1 MEIKY
6 KMGKCLSDNQVEK
19 FHTDGFLSPISV
31 FSINEALELKDK
43 LEGAEKMW
51 PEAFSASAR
60 NNAHLNFEF
69 PDSIVHNKNLLDA
82 VEDILGPNILAYA
95 STLFIKEPRDPGFVS
110 WHQDGKYMGLSENIG
125 ITAWVALSEANGE
138 SGCMSMIPGSHKKM
152 LAHKDTFGK
161 DNILTRGQE
170 VQNVD
175 AGKAVE
181 TPLRPG
187 QASFHCPTVIHG
199 SQPNRSDHRRIGFAI
214 QTYIP
219 TNVKSIHGRGSA
231 QLVRGIDTFG
241 HFDLLQRPKS
251 NMEEA
256 QVIARDRI
264 NKEYANILYLG
275 AKKTRDL

>member
-1 MEIKY
+1 
-6 KMGKCLSDNQVEK
+6 MGKCLSDRQVEK
-19 FHTDGFLSPISV
+19 FHNDGFLSPINV
-31 FSINEALELKDK
+31 FSINEASELKDK
-43 LEGAEKMW
+43 LEDAEKIW

-69 PDSIVHNKNLLDA
+69 LDSIVHNKNLLDA

-138 SGCMSMIPGSHKKM
+138 SGCMSMIPGSHEKM

-199 SQPNRSDHRRIGFAI
+199 SQPNRSEHRRIGFAI

-219 TNVKSIHGRGSA
+219 TNVKSIHGRASA

-241 HFDLLQRPKS
+241 HFDLLQRPKRD
-251 NMEEA
+251 MEEA
-256 QVIARDRI
+256 QVTTRDRI

>member
-1 MEIKY
+1 
-6 KMGKCLSDNQVEK
+6 MGKCLSDRQVEK
-19 FHTDGFLSPISV
+19 FHNDGFLSPINV
-31 FSINEALELKDK
+31 FSINEASELKDK
-43 LEGAEKMW
+43 LEDAEKIW

-69 PDSIVHNKNLLDA
+69 LDSIVHNKNLLDA

-138 SGCMSMIPGSHKKM
+138 SGCMSMIPGSHEKM

-199 SQPNRSDHRRIGFAI
+199 SQPNRSEHRRIGFAI

-219 TNVKSIHGRGSA
+219 TNVKSIHGRASA

-241 HFDLLQRPKS
+241 HFDLLQRPKRD
-251 NMEEA
+251 MEEA
-256 QVIARDRI
+256 QVTTRDRV
-264 NKEYANILYLG
+264 NKEYSDILYLG

>member
-1 MEIKY
+1 
-6 KMGKCLSDNQVEK
+6 MGKCLSDRQVEK
-19 FHTDGFLSPISV
+19 FHNDGFLSPINV
-31 FSINEALELKDK
+31 FSINEASELKDK
-43 LEGAEKMW
+43 LEDAEKIW

-69 PDSIVHNKNLLDA
+69 LDSIVHNKNLLDA

-138 SGCMSMIPGSHKKM
+138 SGCMSMIPGSHEKM
-152 LAHKDTFGK
+152 LVHKDTFGK

-199 SQPNRSDHRRIGFAI
+199 SQPNRSEHRRIGFAI

-219 TNVKSIHGRGSA
+219 TNVKSIHGRASA

-241 HFDLLQRPKS
+241 HFDLLQRPKRD
-251 NMEEA
+251 MEEA
-256 QVIARDRI
+256 QVTTRDRV
-264 NKEYANILYLG
+264 NKEYADILYLG

>member
-1 MEIKY
+1 
-6 KMGKCLSDNQVEK
+6 MGKCLSDRQVEK
-19 FHTDGFLSPISV
+19 FHNDGFLSPINV
-31 FSINEALELKDK
+31 FSINEASELKDK
-43 LEGAEKMW
+43 LEDAEKIW

-69 PDSIVHNKNLLDA
+69 LDSIVHNKNLLDA

-138 SGCMSMIPGSHKKM
+138 SGCMSMIPGSHEKM

-175 AGKAVE
+175 VGKAVE

-199 SQPNRSDHRRIGFAI
+199 SQPNRSKQRRIGFAI

-219 TNVKSIHGRGSA
+219 TNVKSIHGRASA

-241 HFDLLQRPKS
+241 HFDLLQRPKRD
-251 NMEEA
+251 MEEA
-256 QVIARDRI
+256 QVTTRDRV
-264 NKEYANILYLG
+264 NKEYADILYLG

>member
-1 MEIKY
+1 
-6 KMGKCLSDNQVEK
+6 MGKCLSDRQVEK
-19 FHTDGFLSPISV
+19 FHNDGFLSPINV
-31 FSINEALELKDK
+31 FSINEASELKDK
-43 LEGAEKMW
+43 LEDAEKIW

-69 PDSIVHNKNLLDA
+69 LDSIVHNKNLLDA

-138 SGCMSMIPGSHKKM
+138 SGCMSMIPGSHEKM

-170 VQNVD
+170 VQNVEV
-175 AGKAVE
+175 GKAVE

-199 SQPNRSDHRRIGFAI
+199 SQPNRSERRRIGFAI

-219 TNVKSIHGRGSA
+219 TNVKSIHGRASA

-241 HFDLLQRPKS
+241 YFDLLKRPKS
-251 NMEEA
+251 NMEET
-256 QVIARDRI
+256 QVTTRDRI

>member
-1 MEIKY
+1 M
-6 KMGKCLSDNQVEK
+6 
-19 FHTDGFLSPISV
+19 SPINV
-31 FSINEALELKDK
+31 FSINEASELKDK
-43 LEGAEKMW
+43 LEDAEKIW

-69 PDSIVHNKNLLDA
+69 LDSIVHNKNLLDA

-138 SGCMSMIPGSHKKM
+138 SGCMSMIPGSHEKM

-199 SQPNRSDHRRIGFAI
+199 SQPNRSEHRRIGFAI

-219 TNVKSIHGRGSA
+219 TNVKSIHGRASA

-241 HFDLLQRPKS
+241 HFDLLQRPKRD
-251 NMEEA
+251 MEEA
-256 QVIARDRI
+256 QVTTRDRV
-264 NKEYANILYLG
+264 NKEYADILYLG

>member
-43 LEGAEKMW
+43 LEDAEKIW

-69 PDSIVHNKNLLDA
+69 LDSIVHNKNLLDA

-138 SGCMSMIPGSHKKM
+138 SGCMSMIPGSHEKM

-175 AGKAVE
+175 AGKAVD

-199 SQPNRSDHRRIGFAI
+199 SQPNRSKQRRIGFAI

-219 TNVKSIHGRGSA
+219 TNVKSIHGRASA

-241 HFDLLQRPKS
+241 HFDLLQRPKRD
-251 NMEEA
+251 MEEA
-256 QVIARDRI
+256 QVTTRDRV
-264 NKEYANILYLG
+264 NKEYADILYLG

>member
-1 MEIKY
+1 
-6 KMGKCLSDNQVEK
+6 MGKCLSDRQVEK
-19 FHTDGFLSPISV
+19 FHNDGFLSPINV
-31 FSINEALELKDK
+31 FSINEASELKDK
-43 LEGAEKMW
+43 LEDAEKIW

-69 PDSIVHNKNLLDA
+69 LDSIVHNKNLLDA

-138 SGCMSMIPGSHKKM
+138 SGCMSMIPGSHEKL

-199 SQPNRSDHRRIGFAI
+199 SQPNRSEHRRIGFAI

-219 TNVKSIHGRGSA
+219 TNVKSIHGRASA

>member
-1 MEIKY
+1 
-6 KMGKCLSDNQVEK
+6 MGKCLLDRQVEK
-19 FHTDGFLSPISV
+19 FHNDGFLSPVNV
-31 FSINEALELKDK
+31 FSINEASELKDK
-43 LEGAEKMW
+43 LEDAEKIW

-69 PDSIVHNKNLLDA
+69 LDSIVRNKNLLDA

-138 SGCMSMIPGSHKKM
+138 SGCMSMIPGSHEKM

-199 SQPNRSDHRRIGFAI
+199 SQPNRSEHRRIGFAI

-219 TNVKSIHGRGSA
+219 TNVKSIHGRASA

-241 HFDLLQRPKS
+241 HFDLLQRPKRD
-251 NMEEA
+251 MEEA
-256 QVIARDRI
+256 QVTTRDRV
-264 NKEYANILYLG
+264 NKEYADILYLG

>member
-1 MEIKY
+1 M
-6 KMGKCLSDNQVEK
+6 
-19 FHTDGFLSPISV
+19 
-31 FSINEALELKDK
+31 
-43 LEGAEKMW
+43 
-51 PEAFSASAR
+51 
-60 NNAHLNFEF
+60 
-69 PDSIVHNKNLLDA
+69 
-82 VEDILGPNILAYA
+82 EDILGPNILAYA

-138 SGCMSMIPGSHKKM
+138 SGCMSMIPGSQKKM
-152 LAHKDTFGK
+152 LVHKDTFGK

-199 SQPNRSDHRRIGFAI
+199 SQPNRSEHRRIGFAI

-219 TNVKSIHGRGSA
+219 TFVKSIHGRGSA

>member
-1 MEIKY
+1 
-6 KMGKCLSDNQVEK
+6 MGKCLSDRQVEK
-19 FHTDGFLSPISV
+19 FHNDGFLSPINV
-31 FSINEALELKDK
+31 FSINEASELKDK
-43 LEGAEKMW
+43 LEDAEKIW

-69 PDSIVHNKNLLDA
+69 LDSIVHNKNLLDA

-138 SGCMSMIPGSHKKM
+138 SGCMSMIPGSHEKM

-161 DNILTRGQE
+161 DNILTRGQA

-199 SQPNRSDHRRIGFAI
+199 SQPNRSEHRRIGFAI

-219 TNVKSIHGRGSA
+219 TNVKSIHGRASA

-241 HFDLLQRPKS
+241 HFDLLQRPKRD
-251 NMEEA
+251 MEEA
-256 QVIARDRI
+256 QVTTRDRV
-264 NKEYANILYLG
+264 NKEYADILYLG

>member
-1 MEIKY
+1 
-6 KMGKCLSDNQVEK
+6 MGKCLSDSQVEK
-19 FHTDGFLSPISV
+19 FHKDGFLSPINV
-31 FSINEALELKDK
+31 FSTNEALELKDK
-43 LEGAEKMW
+43 LEDAEKIW

-69 PDSIVHNKNLLDA
+69 LDSIVHNKNLLDA

-138 SGCMSMIPGSHKKM
+138 SGCMSMIPGSHEKM

-170 VQNVD
+170 VQNVEV
-175 AGKAVE
+175 GKAVE

-199 SQPNRSDHRRIGFAI
+199 SQPNRSERRRIGFAI

-219 TNVKSIHGRGSA
+219 TNVKSIHGRASA

-241 HFDLLQRPKS
+241 YFDLLKRPNS
-251 NMEEA
+251 NMEET
-256 QVIARDRI
+256 QVTTRDRI

>member
-1 MEIKY
+1 
-6 KMGKCLSDNQVEK
+6 MGKCLSDRQVEK
-19 FHTDGFLSPISV
+19 FHNDGFLSPINV
-31 FSINEALELKDK
+31 FSINEASELKDK
-43 LEGAEKMW
+43 LEDAEKIW

-69 PDSIVHNKNLLDA
+69 LDSIVHNKNLLDA

-138 SGCMSMIPGSHKKM
+138 SGCMSMIPGSHEKM

-199 SQPNRSDHRRIGFAI
+199 SQPNRSEHRRIGFAI

-219 TNVKSIHGRGSA
+219 TNVKSIHGRASA

-241 HFDLLQRPKS
+241 HFDLLQRPKMD
-251 NMEEA
+251 MEEA
-256 QVIARDRI
+256 QVTTRDRV
-264 NKEYANILYLG
+264 NKEYADILYLG

>member
-1 MEIKY
+1 
-6 KMGKCLSDNQVEK
+6 MGKCLSDRQVEK
-19 FHTDGFLSPISV
+19 FHNDGFLSPINV
-31 FSINEALELKDK
+31 FSINEASELKDK
-43 LEGAEKMW
+43 LEDAEKIW

-69 PDSIVHNKNLLDA
+69 LDSIVHNKNLLDA

-138 SGCMSMIPGSHKKM
+138 SGCMSMIPGSHEKI

-199 SQPNRSDHRRIGFAI
+199 SQPNRSEHRRIGFAI

-219 TNVKSIHGRGSA
+219 TNVKSIHGRASA

-241 HFDLLQRPKS
+241 HFDLLQRPKRD
-251 NMEEA
+251 MEEA
-256 QVIARDRI
+256 QVTTRDRVY
-264 NKEYANILYLG
+264 KEYADILYLG

>member
-1 MEIKY
+1 
-6 KMGKCLSDNQVEK
+6 MGKCLSDNQVEK
-19 FHTDGFLSPISV
+19 FHKDGFLSPINV
-31 FSINEALELKDK
+31 FSINEALDLKDK
-43 LEGAEKMW
+43 LEDAEKIW

-69 PDSIVHNKNLLDA
+69 LDSIVHNKNLLDA

-95 STLFIKEPRDPGFVS
+95 STLFIKEPNDPGFVS

-138 SGCMSMIPGSHKKM
+138 SGCMSMIPGSHEKM

-199 SQPNRSDHRRIGFAI
+199 SQPNRSEHRRIGFAV

-219 TNVKSIHGRGSA
+219 TNVKSIHGRASA

-241 HFDLLQRPKS
+241 HFDLLQRPKRD
-251 NMEEA
+251 MEEA
-256 QVIARDRI
+256 QVITRDRI

>member
-1 MEIKY
+1 
-6 KMGKCLSDNQVEK
+6 MGKCLSDRQVEK
-19 FHTDGFLSPISV
+19 FHNDGFLSHINV
-31 FSINEALELKDK
+31 FSINEASELKDK
-43 LEGAEKMW
+43 LEDAEKIW

-69 PDSIVHNKNLLDA
+69 LDSIVHNKNLLDA

-138 SGCMSMIPGSHKKM
+138 SGCMSMIPGSHEKM

-199 SQPNRSDHRRIGFAI
+199 SQPNRSEHRRIGFAI

-219 TNVKSIHGRGSA
+219 TNVKSIHGRASA

-241 HFDLLQRPKS
+241 HFDLLQRPKRD
-251 NMEEA
+251 MEEA
-256 QVIARDRI
+256 QVTTRDRV
-264 NKEYANILYLG
+264 NKEYADILYLG

>member
-1 MEIKY
+1 MGAKC

-19 FHTDGFLSPISV
+19 FHKDGFLSPINV
-31 FSINEALELKDK
+31 FSINEALDLKDK
-43 LEGAEKMW
+43 LEDAEKIW

-69 PDSIVHNKNLLDA
+69 LDSIVHNKNLLDA

-95 STLFIKEPRDPGFVS
+95 STLFIKEPNDPGFVS

-138 SGCMSMIPGSHKKM
+138 SGCMSMIPGSHEKM

-199 SQPNRSDHRRIGFAI
+199 SQPNRSEHRRIGFAV

-219 TNVKSIHGRGSA
+219 TNVKSIHGRASA

-241 HFDLLQRPKS
+241 HFDLLQRPKRD
-251 NMEEA
+251 MEEA
-256 QVIARDRI
+256 QVITRDRI

>member
-19 FHTDGFLSPISV
+19 FHTDGFLSPINV

-69 PDSIVHNKNLLDA
+69 LDSIVHNKNLLDA
-82 VEDILGPNILAYA
+82 VESILGPNILAYA

-187 QASFHCPTVIHG
+187 QASLHCPTVIHG
-199 SQPNRSDHRRIGFAI
+199 SQPNRSEHRRIGFAI

-231 QLVRGIDTFG
+231 QLVRGKDTFG

>member
-1 MEIKY
+1 
-6 KMGKCLSDNQVEK
+6 MGKCLSDGQVEK
-19 FHTDGFLSPISV
+19 FHNDGFLSPINV
-31 FSINEALELKDK
+31 FSINEASELKDK
-43 LEGAEKMW
+43 LEDAEKIW

-69 PDSIVHNKNLLDA
+69 LDSIVHNKNLLDA

-138 SGCMSMIPGSHKKM
+138 SGCMSMIPGSHEKM

-175 AGKAVE
+175 AGKAVD

-199 SQPNRSDHRRIGFAI
+199 SQPNRSEHRRIGFAI

-219 TNVKSIHGRGSA
+219 TNVKSIHGRASA

-241 HFDLLQRPKS
+241 HFDLLQRPKRD
-251 NMEEA
+251 MEEA
-256 QVIARDRI
+256 QVTTRDRV
-264 NKEYANILYLG
+264 NKEYADILYLG

>member
-1 MEIKY
+1 
-6 KMGKCLSDNQVEK
+6 MGKCLSDGQVEK
-19 FHTDGFLSPISV
+19 FHNDGFLSPINV
-31 FSINEALELKDK
+31 FSINEASELKDK
-43 LEGAEKMW
+43 LEDAEKFW

-69 PDSIVHNKNLLDA
+69 LDSIVHNKNLLDA

-138 SGCMSMIPGSHKKM
+138 SGCMSMIPGSHEKM

-199 SQPNRSDHRRIGFAI
+199 SQPNRSEHRRIGFAI

-219 TNVKSIHGRGSA
+219 TNVKSIHGRASA

-241 HFDLLQRPKS
+241 HFDLLQRPKRD
-251 NMEEA
+251 MEEA
-256 QVIARDRI
+256 QVTTRDRG
-264 NKEYANILYLG
+264 NKEYADILYLG
-275 AKKTRDL
+275 AKKTRNL

>member
-1 MEIKY
+1 
-6 KMGKCLSDNQVEK
+6 MGKCLSDRQVEK
-19 FHTDGFLSPISV
+19 FHNDGFLSPINV
-31 FSINEALELKDK
+31 FSINEASELKDK
-43 LEGAEKMW
+43 LEDAEKIW

-69 PDSIVHNKNLLDA
+69 LDSIVHNKNLLDA

-138 SGCMSMIPGSHKKM
+138 SGCMSMIPGSHEKM

-199 SQPNRSDHRRIGFAI
+199 SQPNRSEHRRIGFAI
-214 QTYIP
+214 QTHIP
-219 TNVKSIHGRGSA
+219 TNVKSIHGRASA

-241 HFDLLQRPKS
+241 HFDLLQRPKRD
-251 NMEEA
+251 MEEA
-256 QVIARDRI
+256 QVTTRDRV
-264 NKEYANILYLG
+264 NKEYADILYLG

>member
-1 MEIKY
+1 
-6 KMGKCLSDNQVEK
+6 MGKCLSDRQVEK
-19 FHTDGFLSPISV
+19 FLNDGFLSPINV
-31 FSINEALELKDK
+31 FSINEASELKDK
-43 LEGAEKMW
+43 LEDAEKIW

-69 PDSIVHNKNLLDA
+69 LDSIVHNKNLLDA

-138 SGCMSMIPGSHKKM
+138 SGCMSMIPGSHEKM

-170 VQNVD
+170 VQNAD

-199 SQPNRSDHRRIGFAI
+199 SQPNRSEHRRIGFAI

-219 TNVKSIHGRGSA
+219 TNVKSIHGRASA

-241 HFDLLQRPKS
+241 HFDLLQRPKRD
-251 NMEEA
+251 MEEA
-256 QVIARDRI
+256 QVTTRDRV
-264 NKEYANILYLG
+264 NKEYADILYLG

>member
-1 MEIKY
+1 
-6 KMGKCLSDNQVEK
+6 MGKCLSDSQVEK
-19 FHTDGFLSPISV
+19 FHRDGFLSPINV

-43 LEGAEKMW
+43 LEDAEKIW

-69 PDSIVHNKNLLDA
+69 LDSIVHNKILLDA

-138 SGCMSMIPGSHKKM
+138 SGCMSMIPGSHEKM
-152 LAHKDTFGK
+152 LAHKDTFEK

-175 AGKAVE
+175 VGKAVE

-199 SQPNRSDHRRIGFAI
+199 SQPNRSKQRRIGFAI

-219 TNVKSIHGRGSA
+219 TNVKSIHGRASA

-251 NMEEA
+251 DMEDV
-256 QVIARDRI
+256 QVTTRDRI

>member
-1 MEIKY
+1 
-6 KMGKCLSDNQVEK
+6 MGKCLSDRQVEK
-19 FHTDGFLSPISV
+19 FHNDGFLSPINV
-31 FSINEALELKDK
+31 FSINEASELKDK
-43 LEGAEKMW
+43 LEDAEKIW

-69 PDSIVHNKNLLDA
+69 LDSIVHNKNLLDA

-110 WHQDGKYMGLSENIG
+110 WHQDGKYMGLSQNIG

-138 SGCMSMIPGSHKKM
+138 SGCMSMIPGSHEKM

-199 SQPNRSDHRRIGFAI
+199 SQPNRSEHRRIGFAI

-219 TNVKSIHGRGSA
+219 TNVKSIHGRASA

-241 HFDLLQRPKS
+241 HFDLLQRPKRD
-251 NMEEA
+251 MEEA
-256 QVIARDRI
+256 QVTTRDRV
-264 NKEYANILYLG
+264 NKEYADILYLG

>member
-1 MEIKY
+1 
-6 KMGKCLSDNQVEK
+6 MGKCLSDGQVEK
-19 FHTDGFLSPISV
+19 FHNDGFLSPINV
-31 FSINEALELKDK
+31 FSINEASELKDK
-43 LEGAEKMW
+43 LEDAEKIW

-69 PDSIVHNKNLLDA
+69 LDSIVHNKNLLDA

-138 SGCMSMIPGSHKKM
+138 SGCMSMIPGSHEKM

-199 SQPNRSDHRRIGFAI
+199 SQPNRSEHRRIGFAI

-219 TNVKSIHGRGSA
+219 TNVKSIHGRASA

-241 HFDLLQRPKS
+241 HFDLLQRPKRD
-251 NMEEA
+251 MEEA
-256 QVIARDRI
+256 QVTTRDRV
-264 NKEYANILYLG
+264 NKEYADILYLG

>member
-1 MEIKY
+1 
-6 KMGKCLSDNQVEK
+6 MGKYLSDNQVEK
-19 FHTDGFLSPISV
+19 FHKDGFLSPINV
-31 FSINEALELKDK
+31 FSINEALDLKDK
-43 LEGAEKMW
+43 LEDAEKIW

-69 PDSIVHNKNLLDA
+69 LDSIVHNKNLLDA

-138 SGCMSMIPGSHKKM
+138 SGCMSMIPGSHEKM

-170 VQNVD
+170 VQNAD

-199 SQPNRSDHRRIGFAI
+199 SQPNRSEHRRIGFAI

-219 TNVKSIHGRGSA
+219 TNVKSIHGRASA

-241 HFDLLQRPKS
+241 HFDLLQRPKRD
-251 NMEEA
+251 MEEA
-256 QVIARDRI
+256 QVTTRDRV
-264 NKEYANILYLG
+264 NKEYADILYLG

>member
-1 MEIKY
+1 
-6 KMGKCLSDNQVEK
+6 MGKCLSDRQVEK
-19 FHTDGFLSPISV
+19 FHNDGFLSPINV
-31 FSINEALELKDK
+31 FSINEASELKDK
-43 LEGAEKMW
+43 LEDAEKIW

-69 PDSIVHNKNLLDA
+69 LDSIVHNKNLLDA

-138 SGCMSMIPGSHKKM
+138 SGCMSMIPGSHEKM

-175 AGKAVE
+175 AGKAIE

-199 SQPNRSDHRRIGFAI
+199 SQPNRSEHRRIGFAI

-219 TNVKSIHGRGSA
+219 TNVKSIHGRASA

-241 HFDLLQRPKS
+241 HFDLLQRPKRD
-251 NMEEA
+251 MEEA
-256 QVIARDRI
+256 QVTTRDRV
-264 NKEYANILYLG
+264 NKEYADILYLG

>member
-1 MEIKY
+1 
-6 KMGKCLSDNQVEK
+6 MGKCLSDRQVEK
-19 FHTDGFLSPISV
+19 FHNDGFLSPINV
-31 FSINEALELKDK
+31 FSINEASELKDK
-43 LEGAEKMW
+43 LEDAEKIW

-69 PDSIVHNKNLLDA
+69 LDSIVHNKNLLDA

-138 SGCMSMIPGSHKKM
+138 SGCMSMIPGSHEKM

-199 SQPNRSDHRRIGFAI
+199 SQPNRSEHRRIGFAI

-219 TNVKSIHGRGSA
+219 TNVKSIYGRASA

-241 HFDLLQRPKS
+241 HFDLLQRPKRD
-251 NMEEA
+251 MEEA
-256 QVIARDRI
+256 QVTTRDRV
-264 NKEYANILYLG
+264 NKEYADILYLG

>member
-1 MEIKY
+1 
-6 KMGKCLSDNQVEK
+6 MGKCLSDRQVEK
-19 FHTDGFLSPISV
+19 FHNDGFLSPINV
-31 FSINEALELKDK
+31 FSINEASELKDK
-43 LEGAEKMW
+43 LEDAEKIW

-69 PDSIVHNKNLLDA
+69 LDNIVHNKNLLDA

-138 SGCMSMIPGSHKKM
+138 SGCMSMIPGSHEKM

-199 SQPNRSDHRRIGFAI
+199 SQPNRSEHRRIGFAI

-219 TNVKSIHGRGSA
+219 TNVKSTHGRASA

-241 HFDLLQRPKS
+241 HFDLLQRPKRD
-251 NMEEA
+251 MEEA
-256 QVIARDRI
+256 QVTTRDRV
-264 NKEYANILYLG
+264 NKEYADILYLG

>member
-1 MEIKY
+1 
-6 KMGKCLSDNQVEK
+6 MGKCLSDSQVEK
-19 FHTDGFLSPISV
+19 FHTDGFLSPINV
-31 FSINEALELKDK
+31 FSINEASELKDK
-43 LEGAEKMW
+43 LEDAEKIW

-69 PDSIVHNKNLLDA
+69 LDSIVHNKNLLDA

-138 SGCMSMIPGSHKKM
+138 SGCMSMIPGSHEKM

-199 SQPNRSDHRRIGFAI
+199 SQPNRSEHRRIGFAI

-219 TNVKSIHGRGSA
+219 TNVKSIHGRASA

-241 HFDLLQRPKS
+241 HFDLLQRPKRD
-251 NMEEA
+251 MEEA
-256 QVIARDRI
+256 QVTTRDRV
-264 NKEYANILYLG
+264 NKEYADILYLG

>member
-1 MEIKY
+1 
-6 KMGKCLSDNQVEK
+6 MGKCLSDRQVEK
-19 FHTDGFLSPISV
+19 FHNDGFLSPINV
-31 FSINEALELKDK
+31 FSINEASELKDK
-43 LEGAEKMW
+43 LEDAEKIW

-69 PDSIVHNKNLLDA
+69 LDSIVHNKNLLDA

-138 SGCMSMIPGSHKKM
+138 SGCMSMIPGSHEKM

-199 SQPNRSDHRRIGFAI
+199 SQPNRSEHRRIGFAI

-219 TNVKSIHGRGSA
+219 TNVKSIHGRASA

-241 HFDLLQRPKS
+241 HFDLLQRPKRD
-251 NMEEA
+251 MEEA
-256 QVIARDRI
+256 QVTTRDRV
-264 NKEYANILYLG
+264 NKEYADILYLG

>member
-1 MEIKY
+1 
-6 KMGKCLSDNQVEK
+6 MGKCLSDRQVEK
-19 FHTDGFLSPISV
+19 FHNDGFLSPINV
-31 FSINEALELKDK
+31 FSINEASELKDK
-43 LEGAEKMW
+43 LEDAEKIW

-69 PDSIVHNKNLLDA
+69 LDSIVHNKNLLDA

-95 STLFIKEPRDPGFVS
+95 STLFIKEPKDPGFVS
-110 WHQDGKYMGLSENIG
+110 WHQDGKYMGLSKNIG

-138 SGCMSMIPGSHKKM
+138 SGCMSMIPGSHEKM

-199 SQPNRSDHRRIGFAI
+199 SQPNRSEHRRIGFAI

-219 TNVKSIHGRGSA
+219 TNVKSIHGRASA

-241 HFDLLQRPKS
+241 HFDLLQRPKRD
-251 NMEEA
+251 MEEA
-256 QVIARDRI
+256 QVTTRDRV
-264 NKEYANILYLG
+264 NKEYADILYLG

>member
-6 KMGKCLSDNQVEK
+6 KMGKCLSDNQVAK

-51 PEAFSASAR
+51 PDAFSASAR

-69 PDSIVHNKNLLDA
+69 LDSIVHNKNLLDA

-138 SGCMSMIPGSHKKM
+138 SGCMSMIPGSHEKM

-199 SQPNRSDHRRIGFAI
+199 SQPNRSEHRRIGFAI

>member
-1 MEIKY
+1 
-6 KMGKCLSDNQVEK
+6 MGKCLSDRQVEK
-19 FHTDGFLSPISV
+19 FHNDGFLSPINV
-31 FSINEALELKDK
+31 FSINEASELKDK

-69 PDSIVHNKNLLDA
+69 LDSIVHNKNLLDA
-82 VEDILGPNILAYA
+82 VEDILGPNILALAY
-95 STLFIKEPRDPGFVS
+95 SLFIKEPRDPGFVS

-138 SGCMSMIPGSHKKM
+138 SGCMSMIPGSHEKM

-199 SQPNRSDHRRIGFAI
+199 SQPNRSEHRRIGFAI

-219 TNVKSIHGRGSA
+219 TNVKSIHGRASA

-241 HFDLLQRPKS
+241 HFDLLQRPKRD
-251 NMEEA
+251 MEEA
-256 QVIARDRI
+256 QVTTRDRV
-264 NKEYANILYLG
+264 NKEYADILYLG

>member
-1 MEIKY
+1 
-6 KMGKCLSDNQVEK
+6 MGKCLLDRQVEK
-19 FHTDGFLSPISV
+19 FHNDGFLSPVNV
-31 FSINEALELKDK
+31 FSINEASELKDK
-43 LEGAEKMW
+43 LEDAERIW

-69 PDSIVHNKNLLDA
+69 LDSIVHNKNLLDA

-138 SGCMSMIPGSHKKM
+138 SGCMSMIPGSHEKM

-199 SQPNRSDHRRIGFAI
+199 SQPNRSEHRRIGFAI

-219 TNVKSIHGRGSA
+219 TNVKSIHGRASA

-241 HFDLLQRPKS
+241 HFDLLQRPKRD
-251 NMEEA
+251 MEEA
-256 QVIARDRI
+256 QVTTRDRV
-264 NKEYANILYLG
+264 NKEYADILYLG